1 MKGNFQ
7 LDIAGVNVQFD
18 YVVNPHY
25 TDYPNYDLVFLQ
37 DGNAMVNSSAIETK
51 PLVKMMLP
59 LSKVVFQRVHEQ
71 KSIQAQSIGV
81 NLK

>member
-37 DGNAMVNSSAIETK
+37 DGNVMVNSSAIETK

>member
-18 YVVNPHY
+18 YVVTPHY

-37 DGNAMVNSSAIETK
+37 DGNVMVNSSAIETK

>member
-25 TDYPNYDLVFLQ
+25 TDHSNYDLVFLK
-37 DGNAMVNSSAIETK
+37 DGHVMVKEKAVGDN
-51 PLVKMMLP
+51 PLITQMIP